1 MKTYALTLKL
11 LLIFTMGYAQNNE
24 PGNWLIYFGNL
35 QINEKWNMHHE
46 VQYRNF
52 NLLGDT
58 EQLLLRSGIGFNL
71 SENNNIL
78 IGYGFIYSEPYIVNT
93 TKKTNFN
100 EHRIFQQFITRQNF
114 NRLTVQHRYR
124 FEQRFIED
132 DFRLRLRYFIGL
144 NYTLNK
150 TDQLKN
156 TIYLSAY
163 NELFINT
170 DENYFDRNRLY
181 GGLGYR
187 FSKKFRLEVGIMNQT
202 LSNTS
207 RNQLNMKTFINF

>member
-150 TDQLKN
+150 T
-156 TIYLSAY
+156 
-163 NELFINT
+163 
-170 DENYFDRNRLY
+170 
-181 GGLGYR
+181 
-187 FSKKFRLEVGIMNQT
+187 
-202 LSNTS
+202 
-207 RNQLNMKTFINF
+207 NQL

>member
-150 TDQLKN
+150 TNQLKN

-187 FSKKFRLEVGIMNQT
+187 FSKNFRVEVGIMNQT